1 MCRGFACGGSQMQKY
16 LATAFAL
23 LVIGFGVV
31 AEEGGPAPQPIPPK
45 PLSAPPPVT
54 LQTPGPSQWLFD
66 HPYYT
71 CTRNFYVATNGSNS
85 NSGTMADS
93 AWLTLQRANY
103 SALVAGDCVNV
114 APGTYR
120 NGVNLTKGG
129 NNAAANGYVTYRCTQ
144 LDACIITDALAA
156 FTIQGAGASAKYIII
171 DGFELAASSSV
182 AYGQG
187 IKIWDGSGDNRFTTH
202 HIWLINNIV
211 HDYGQSGIQI
221 NDGEFYNVLH
231 NRTYGNS
238 RHTCDARGSGIS
250 MGFLKQIPGGY
261 TLTTDDLVNP
271 QPMIGTMM
279 PFRNLVAWNIAYNNN
294 VDGCNQSDGN
304 GLIMDHFD
312 IGGVMYPYRSLVAFN
327 IMYNNGGSGLD
338 VFVTDHITAANNSTF
353 NDSLLA
359 GYNATGRAEMEW
371 HSGNTAQID
380 NNFFNNI
387 AMAIPGSGNLAAN
400 ATYIFEDRFGSHAGS
415 DGGITSN
422 VSIGPLSYGSS
433 QFSCSTNKCNA
444 SKAQYYVN
452 VGNTS
457 NGTMD
462 APPNGANFALPA
474 GSPAIGYGLSRS
486 YLSSQSVDAGAC
498 YHTLIQCGV
507 INQ

>member
-1 MCRGFACGGSQMQKY
+1 MNKY
-16 LATAFAL
+16 LTAGSLAL
-23 LVIGFGVV
+23 LATVFGV
-31 AEEGGPAPQPIPPK
+31 AAQEGVPPLHPLSISPVPTPAPT
-45 PLSAPPPVT
+45 PVS
-54 LQTPGPSQWLFD
+54 LQTPGPSEWLFD
-66 HPYYT
+66 HPYYK
-71 CTRNFYVATNGSNS
+71 CTRNFYVATNGSNG
-85 NSGTMADS
+85 NNGTTA
-93 AWLTLQRANY
+93 ATPWLTLQRANY
-103 SALVAGDCVNV
+103 SALMTGDCVNV
-114 APGTYR
+114 APGIYR

-129 NNAAANGYVTYRCTQ
+129 SYAAPDGYITYRCTK
-144 LDACIITDALAA
+144 LDACIITDARAA
-156 FTIQGAGASAKYIII
+156 FTIQGADAPAKYIII
-171 DGFELAASSSV
+171 DGFELAASSSI

-187 IKIWDGSGDNRFTTH
+187 IKIWDGSGDKRFTTH

-211 HDYGQSGIQI
+211 HNYGQSGIQI
-221 NDGEFYNVLH
+221 NDGEFYYVLH
-231 NRTYGNS
+231 NRTYDNS

-250 MGFLKQIPGGY
+250 MGFLKQIPSGY
-261 TLTTDDLVNP
+261 SPTADDLVNS
-271 QPMIGTMM
+271 QPMVGTLT

-304 GLIMDHFD
+304 GVIMDHFD
-312 IGGVMYPYRSLVAFN
+312 IGGMMYPHRSLVAFN
-327 IMYNNGGSGLD
+327 IIYNNGGSGLD

-353 NDSLLA
+353 NNSLLA
-359 GYNATGRAEMEW
+359 GYNATGRAEMQW
-371 HSGNTAQID
+371 HSFNSGQTD

-400 ATYIFEDRFGSHAGS
+400 VTYIFEDRFGSHAGS

-444 SKAQYYVN
+444 SKTDYYVN
-452 VGNTS
+452 VGNTF

-462 APPNGANFALPA
+462 AEPDGANFALSA
-474 GSPAIGYGLSRS
+474 GSPAIGYGLSRP

-507 INQ
+507 INK